1 MKGSPRISFLGA
13 AENVTGSRHLL
24 EVAGRRVLVDCGLH
38 QERQFKDRDFKPF
51 PVEPGS
57 IDAVLLTHAH
67 LDHCG
72 YLPKLVKDGFAGP
85 IYCTEAS
92 EEIARIVLRDS
103 AYLQTE
109 DARYKRKR
117 HKRAGKVSPRG
128 YEPLYGMEDVERA
141 MRQFQAVPWDEA
153 VDLGGGVEA
162 TFRTAGHIFGSAFI
176 RVTYPHGAGPHG
188 AGPHDGRASARRSI
202 LFSGDVGRF
211 DKPILKDPEVFAQAD
226 YVVIESTYGDRVHD
240 DVDIDERLA
249 EVVQDTVARGGNLLI
264 PTFAIERAQEVL
276 YHLNDLILS
285 KRIPPLLVFLDSP
298 MAIRVSDVFAHHPE
312 RFDAEMRAHVR
323 GGRSPFTMP
332 QLTYTRTAEQSKG
345 INQIRGT
352 SVILAGSG
360 MCTGGRIKHHLVQ
373 NLSRS
378 ESTLL
383 FVGYQAS
390 GTLGRQLRDGSPEV
404 RVLGQTL
411 PVRARVESIGAFS
424 AHADR
429 DELTRWVGSLRE
441 APRRVFV
448 VHGETEAA
456 HSFRDHLAS
465 EKGWDVVVPQ
475 YRNSFVLD

>member
-1 MKGSPRISFLGA
+1 MKGSPRISFFGA

-24 EVAGRRVLVDCGLH
+24 EVAGRRLLIDCGLH
-38 QERQFKDRDFKPF
+38 QERQFKDRDFKRF
-51 PVEPGS
+51 PVEPSS
-57 IDAVLLTHAH
+57 IDAVILTHAH

-72 YLPKLVKDGFAGP
+72 YLPKLVKDGFTGP
-85 IYCTEAS
+85 VYCTEAS

-117 HKRAGKVSPRG
+117 HKRAGRVSPHG
-128 YEPLYGMEDVERA
+128 YEPLYTMEDVERA
-141 MRQFQAVPWDEA
+141 MRQFQPVAWDEP
-153 VDLGGGVEA
+153 VDLGNGVEA
-162 TFRTAGHIFGSAFI
+162 TFRTAGHIFGSAFV
-176 RVTYPHGAGPHG
+176 RVTYPHGEQ
-188 AGPHDGRASARRSI
+188 GRGEGRRSV

-240 DVDIDERLA
+240 DVDIPARLA
-249 EVVQDTVARGGNLLI
+249 EVVRDTVARGGNLLI

-276 YHLNDLILS
+276 YHLNDLILA

-298 MAIRVSDVFAHHPE
+298 MAIRVSDVFTHHPE
-312 RFDAEMRAHVR
+312 RFDAEMRAHVQ

-345 INQIRGT
+345 INQIRG
-352 SVILAGSG
+352 SSIILAGSG

-383 FVGYQAS
+383 FVGYQAT
-390 GTLGRQLRDGSPEV
+390 GTLGRQLRDGASEV

-411 PVRARVESIGAFS
+411 PVRARVENIGAFS

-429 DELTRWVGSLRE
+429 DELSRWVGSLRE

-448 VHGETEAA
+448 VHGEHDAA
-456 HSFRDHLAS
+456 HGFRDHLA
-465 EKGWDVVVPQ
+465 ETKGWDVVVPQ

>member
-24 EVAGRRVLVDCGLH
+24 EVAGRRLLIDCGLH
-38 QERQFKDRDFKPF
+38 QERQFKDRDFKRF
-51 PVEPGS
+51 PVDPGS

-72 YLPKLVKDGFAGP
+72 YLPKLVKDGFTGP
-85 IYCTEAS
+85 VYCTQAS

-117 HKRAGKVSPRG
+117 HKRAGHVSPHG
-128 YEPLYGMEDVERA
+128 YEPLYEMEDVERA
-141 MRQFQAVPWDEA
+141 MRQFQAVAWDEP

-162 TFRTAGHIFGSAFI
+162 TFRTAGHIFGSAFV
-176 RVTYPHGAGPHG
+176 RVTYPHGEGG
-188 AGPHDGRASARRSI
+188 RRSV

-211 DKPILKDPEVFAQAD
+211 EKPILKDPEVFAQAD

-240 DVDIDERLA
+240 DVDIPERLA
-249 EVVQDTVARGGNLLI
+249 EIVRDTVARGGNLLV

-276 YHLNDLILS
+276 YHLNELILA
-285 KRIPPLLVFLDSP
+285 KRIPPLLIFLDSP
-298 MAIRVSDVFAHHPE
+298 MAIRVSDVFTRHPE
-312 RFDAEMRAHVR
+312 RFDAEMRAQVQ

-345 INQIRGT
+345 INHIRGT

-390 GTLGRQLRDGSPEV
+390 GTLGRQLRDGAPEV

-411 PVRARVESIGAFS
+411 PVRARIESIGAFS

-456 HSFRDHLAS
+456 HSFRDHLATT
-465 EKGWDVVVPQ
+465 KGWDVVVPQ